1 MNAEIYCPTLTAT
14 EQGFAYACN
23 HIRWELQLQRRWG
36 VRHLKN
42 RLWELF
48 LQVLVHKT
56 VRFQKE
62 KDQHKMFK
70 ISKYFL
76 ILQISFS
83 PLWKWPLGSILN
95 AVQLIFHIL
104 IFSSKVFVSF
114 GPAEMICENFPLL
127 PSPLSTPEK
136 NPSTHQA
143 PSQDHTG
150 PLTPAEL
157 SGTSCFSVSHY
168 WHGKQGKINPCFPL
182 GRH

>member
-1 MNAEIYCPTLTAT
+1 MACLICAHFHLRAFQSINAIIFNHECWNILSTLIAT
-14 EQGFAYACN
+14 GQGFAYACN

-83 PLWKWPLGSILN
+83 PLWKSPLGSILN

-136 NPSTHQA
+136 THLPTKHRA
-143 PSQDHTG
+143 RTTQD
-150 PLTPAEL
+150 L
-157 SGTSCFSVSHY
+157 
-168 WHGKQGKINPCFPL
+168 
-182 GRH
+182 